1 MDLVQTKPHEAD
13 TEENGGVLIRRLGLA
28 DYESTYTAMRRF
40 TEQRSTSSADEL
52 WLLQHP
58 QVYTLGQAG
67 KIEHLLRPNDIPV
80 VHVDRGGQI
89 TYHGPG
95 QIIAYVLLDLR
106 ARDLGVRST
115 VALLEQAAIDFL
127 GELGVKARRKSG
139 APGVYVDDAK
149 IAALGLRVRNGSC
162 YHGIALNVDLDLRP
176 FDHINPC
183 GYAGMPVTRLADLN
197 VGLDCAAAGEKLAT
211 HIVARLAAHPRTLAS

>member
-1 MDLVQTKPHEAD
+1 MDLVQTKPLEAD
-13 TEENGGVLIRRLGLA
+13 TDENGSVFIRRLGLA
-28 DYESTYTAMRRF
+28 DYESTYAAMRRF
-40 TEQRSTSSADEL
+40 TEQRNASTADEL

-58 QVYTLGQAG
+58 PVYTLGQAG
-67 KIEHLLRPNDIPV
+67 KIEHLLRSNDVPV

-106 ARDLGVRST
+106 ARALGVRST

-127 GELGVKARRKSG
+127 GELRVKARRKSG
-139 APGVYVDDAK
+139 APGIYVDDAK
-149 IAALGLRVRNGSC
+149 IAALGLRVRNGRC
-162 YHGIALNVDLDLRP
+162 YHGIALNVDVDLRP

-183 GYAGMPVTRLADLN
+183 GYAGMPVTRLADLS
-197 VGLDCAAAGEKLAT
+197 VGVDCAAAGEKLAM